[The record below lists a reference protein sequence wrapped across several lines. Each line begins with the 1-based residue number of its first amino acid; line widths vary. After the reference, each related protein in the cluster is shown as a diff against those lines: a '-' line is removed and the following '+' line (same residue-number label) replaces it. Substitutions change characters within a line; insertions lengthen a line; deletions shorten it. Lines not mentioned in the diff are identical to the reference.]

1 MENHLHL
8 KYCLFSK
15 GLNCKRTNRTLIRT
29 IQLCMLILILVFQS
43 ELTKAV
49 PSYARQTGM
58 SCTACHYSFPE
69 LNAFGRQFKMN
80 GYTLTFMKTIEAKD
94 DSAKGAKLNLL
105 SYLPLSAMVQTSFTQ
120 LASDVKG
127 VQNHTVAFPQ
137 QLSLFFSGEVTPH
150 LGTFIQMTYD
160 GVSFGMDNAD
170 IRLTNTGFLGSK
182 SLTYG
187 LTLNNNPAVQD
198 VWNTSPAWRFPSAT
212 SAAAVTPSK
221 SSDIENQGMMVAGL
235 GAYGL
240 YNNLLFAELTLYR
253 SAQQGLANPA
263 DTSSFGAIKG
273 LAPYWRLALQ
283 HQWGNNYMELGT
295 FGMYTRHYQQGVIGE
310 MDNFNDV
317 GFDFQYERTMSAS
330 AFTLHSS
337 LITEKETRDISATQN
352 TMLNYSTFK
361 VDGNLYMKNGFG
373 ATLGY
378 FTTSGTQDLN
388 ISSVNNKP
396 NSNGFIFQVEYLPWF
411 NTKLTLQYVTYNKF
425 DGMKKNYDGL
435 GRNANQNNTLYILAW
450 INF

>member
-1 MENHLHL
+1 MENLL
-8 KYCLFSK
+8 RKKNCFFTFGIICKGTTETLF
-15 GLNCKRTNRTLIRT
+15 RA
-29 IQLCMLILILVFQS
+29 IQLLSLLFILVFQS
-43 ELTKAV
+43 ERAKAV

-80 GYTLTFMKTIEAKD
+80 GYTLTFMKTIEAKN
-94 DSAKGAKLNLL
+94 DSTKGAKLNLL

-120 LASDVKG
+120 LASDVQG

-137 QLSLFFSGEVTPH
+137 QLSMFFSGQVTPH

-212 SAAAVTPSK
+212 SAAAVTPAK
-221 SSDIENQGMMVAGL
+221 SSDIENQGLMVAGL

-253 SAQQGLANPA
+253 SDQQGLANPP
-263 DTSSFGAIKG
+263 DNTSFGAIKG

-283 HQWGNNYMELGT
+283 HQWENNYMELGT
-295 FGMYTRHYQQGVIGE
+295 FGMATRHFQQGIDGE
-310 MDNFNDV
+310 MDNFTDV
-317 GFDFQYERTMSAS
+317 AFDLQYERTMTSG

-352 TMLNYSTFK
+352 TKLNFSTFK
-361 VDGNLYMKNGFG
+361 IDGNLYMKNGFG

-378 FTTSGTQDLN
+378 FTESGTQDLN
-388 ISSVNNKP
+388 VNSLNNKP

-411 NTKLTLQYVTYNKF
+411 NTKLTLQYVAYNKF
-425 DGMKKNYDGL
+425 DGGKMNYDGL
-435 GRNANQNNTLYILAW
+435 GRNAKQNNTLYILAW